1 MMPAASTMTTEGPPV
16 LDLGR
21 RPTPEASR
29 VPDGASGRSI
39 PARDA
44 TSEAPIALS
53 VVVPLFNEV
62 ECVPPLVAEV
72 GAALDALDLSAEVIV
87 VDDGS
92 TDGSFDALR
101 LACAREPRLRIVR
114 LARNYGQTAALA
126 AGFAESRGDV
136 VVSLDAD
143 LQNDPRDIG
152 RLLERL
158 GPEVDVVNGWRRERQ
173 DPWWS
178 RRLPSLIANRV
189 IGWATGTHVHDYGC
203 TLRAIRG
210 DIARDLR
217 LYGEMH
223 RFIPALAADAG
234 GRVVEV
240 PVHHRPRTMGTSKY
254 GLGRTIRVV
263 LDLVTVK
270 FLSGFSTR
278 PIQLFGGFGLACSG
292 VGGLLLA
299 KLGFDRI
306 VMGTP
311 IGGRPVVLLAILL
324 VVVGV
329 QFVSMGL
336 LGEMLVRTYHE
347 SQQRAVFRVRERVG
361 HDDLPHA

>member
-1 MMPAASTMTTEGPPV
+1 MSTDGPPT
-16 LDLGR
+16 LDLGLPLTGR
-21 RPTPEASR
+21 AS
-29 VPDGASGRSI
+29 S
-39 PARDA
+39 
-44 TSEAPIALS
+44 TSAAPALS
-53 VVVPLFNEV
+53 VVVPLFDEV
-62 ECVPPLVAEV
+62 ECVVPLVGEV
-72 GAALDALDLSAEVIV
+72 GAALDALGLPAEVIV

-92 TDGSFDALR
+92 TDGSFEALR
-101 LACAREPRLRIVR
+101 NAAAREPRLRIVR

-126 AGFAESRGDV
+126 AGFAASRGDV

-152 RLLERL
+152 RLLGRL
-158 GPEVDVVNGWRRERQ
+158 GPDVDVVNGWRRERQ

-178 RRLPSLIANRV
+178 RRLPSLVANRL

-210 DIARDLR
+210 DIARELR

-240 PVHHRPRTMGTSKY
+240 PVHHRPRTLGRSKY
-254 GLGRTIRVV
+254 GIGRTVRVL
-263 LDLVTVK
+263 LDLATVK

-278 PIQLFGGFGLACSG
+278 PLQLFGSFGLVCSAIGAG
-292 VGGLLLA
+292 VLA
-299 KLGFDRI
+299 KLGFDRLI
-306 VMGTP
+306 LGTP
-311 IGGRPVVLLAILL
+311 IGGRPLVLLAILL
-324 VVVGV
+324 VVGGV

-336 LGEMLVRTYHE
+336 LGELLVRTYHE
-347 SQQRAVFRVRERVG
+347 SQQRPIYRVRERVG
-361 HDDLPHA
+361 FPA

>member
-1 MMPAASTMTTEGPPV
+1 MTTDDPPALHLGLPTTHGASTG
-16 LDLGR
+16 
-21 RPTPEASR
+21 A
-29 VPDGASGRSI
+29 GASSTVLLST
-39 PARDA
+39 RDVA
-44 TSEAPIALS
+44 AEPPPALS
-53 VVVPLFNEV
+53 VVVPLYNEV
-62 ECVPPLVAEV
+62 ECVPPLIAEV
-72 GAALDALDLSAEVIV
+72 GAAVDALGLAAELIV

-92 TDGSFDALR
+92 TDGSFEALR
-101 LACAREPRLRIVR
+101 RARSREPRLRVVR

-143 LQNDPRDIG
+143 LQNDPADIG
-152 RLLERL
+152 RLLDRL
-158 GPEVDVVNGWRRERQ
+158 APEVDVVNGWRRDRQ

-178 RRLPSLIANRV
+178 RRLPSLVANRL

-210 DIARDLR
+210 DVARDLR

-240 PVHHRPRTMGTSKY
+240 PVHHRPRTMGRSKY

-299 KLGFDRI
+299 KLGFDRL
-306 VMGTP
+306 VVGTP

-347 SQQRAVFRVRERVG
+347 SQQRPVYRVRERLG
-361 HDDLPHA
+361 PDAAPEP